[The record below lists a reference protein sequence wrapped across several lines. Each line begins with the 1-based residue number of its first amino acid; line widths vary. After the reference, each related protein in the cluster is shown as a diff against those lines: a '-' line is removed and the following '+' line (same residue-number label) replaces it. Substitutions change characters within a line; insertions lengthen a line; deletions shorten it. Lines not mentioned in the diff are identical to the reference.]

1 VRTGISHASTLR
13 HGIPARPAS
22 RSRHTSGG
30 GPSSAPPSPRAVRR
44 PVSDET
50 RRVRRTAALEA
61 AVSGNGFLTVEAAY
75 TQRTEGSRPSRPARP
90 APDDSLSEAR

>member
-30 GPSSAPPSPRAVRR
+30 GPSSSPPSPRAVRR

-90 APDDSLSEAR
+90 ASGDSLSEAR